1 MKRSLRRSC
10 SVDSQ
15 IKIKRLIRQ
24 GFSYLG
30 MIDEARSRCVLLKQK
45 FQKNQSDFLFESNDK
60 FDAEMGQIRMDL
72 SKYSRK
78 LKRIHKELEENGAF
92 SKLE

>member
-1 MKRSLRRSC
+1 M
-10 SVDSQ
+10 DSQ

-30 MIDEARSRCVLLKQK
+30 MIDEAKSRCLLLKQR
-45 FQKNQSDFLFESNDK
+45 FQKTEISHDSNAK
-60 FDAEMGQIRMDL
+60 FNAEIGQIRFDL

>member
-1 MKRSLRRSC
+1 M
-10 SVDSQ
+10 DSQ

-45 FQKNQSDFLFESNDK
+45 FQKSQLTEFAIDSNDK
-60 FDAEMGQIRMDL
+60 FDAEIGQIRMDL